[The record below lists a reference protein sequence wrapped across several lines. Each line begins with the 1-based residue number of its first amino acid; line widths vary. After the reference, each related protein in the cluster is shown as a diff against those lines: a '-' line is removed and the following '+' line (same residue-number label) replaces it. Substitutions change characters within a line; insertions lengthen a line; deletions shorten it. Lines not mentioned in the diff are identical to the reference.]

1 MKCENCGGNLSL
13 EDVACPYC
21 GTVNKHAQQH
31 VRDMKRYHGEFQS
44 TRKNV
49 YAVTR
54 KYAGITV
61 RAVVIT
67 ILVILTVILGV
78 VASESYS
85 IKRNIRQK
93 QAQRHFNEYTNQME
107 QYLAEED
114 YLAFHAFVEAHY
126 IDGYDTSYEKY
137 IPSIRAASQYFNLY
151 ETIMGAYT
159 QLQWDYADQETFER
173 QTAYVAEQLDYFYET
188 LDMES
193 YSYYEGVD
201 SRLNRKALAGMEYNV
216 KALLQT
222 YCGLS
227 PEEAEGLSELSDAKR
242 MLLLEERMSY
252 GE

>member
-31 VRDMKRYHGEFQS
+31 IRDMKRYQGEFQS

-67 ILVILTVILGV
+67 ALVILTVIMGV
-78 VASESYS
+78 IASESYS

-93 QAQRHFNEYTNQME
+93 QAERHFDKYAAQME
-107 QYLAEED
+107 TYLADED
-114 YLAFHAFVEAHY
+114 YLAFHAFAEAHY
-126 IDGYDTSYEKY
+126 IDGDDTSYEKY
-137 IPSIRAASQYFNLY
+137 IPAIRVSSQYFYLY

-159 QLQWDYADQETFER
+159 RLHRDYADQETLER
-173 QTAYVAEQLDYFYET
+173 QTEYVAEQLNYFYEA
-188 LDMES
+188 LDMEN
-193 YSYYEGVD
+193 YSYYEGAD
-201 SRLNRKALAGMEYNV
+201 SQLNRDALAGMERNA

-222 YCGLS
+222 YCGIS
-227 PEEAEGLSELSDAKR
+227 PEEAENLAELSGAKR
-242 MLLLEERMSY
+242 MVLLEERMRY